1 MFLEITNVGK
11 RIGADDVL
19 SDISL
24 SMEKGKIYG
33 LQGKNGCGKSML
45 MRVMCGLVL
54 PSVGEIKIDGKIL
67 GKDISFPQ
75 SVGVFIEKPGFLD
88 SYSGFQNLA
97 MLASIKK
104 IVDGTEVKEV
114 LKRVGL
120 QDVMHKK
127 FRRYSLGMKQKLGI
141 AAAIMEHP
149 DMIILDEPSNALDEK
164 SEERLWQIVR
174 EEKNRG
180 ALVII
185 SCHAA
190 DVLEK
195 VSDEIFKMDM
205 GYINESHI
213 DALEVV
219 NEFGYVTSR
228 QVTQVLELR
237 GKLNDIEV
245 EKRQTKV
252 AKWLE
257 DLTKSKVIARYFFQ
271 TLGDGTP

>member
-11 RIGADDVL
+11 KIGADDVL

-127 FRRYSLGMKQKLGI
+127 FRKYSLGMKQKLGI

-195 VSDEIFKMDM
+195 ISDEIFKMDM
-205 GYINESHI
+205 GQIKEHI
-213 DALEVV
+213 VV
-219 NEFGYVTSR
+219 
-228 QVTQVLELR
+228 
-237 GKLNDIEV
+237 
-245 EKRQTKV
+245 
-252 AKWLE
+252 
-257 DLTKSKVIARYFFQ
+257 
-271 TLGDGTP
+271 

>member
-11 RIGADDVL
+11 KIGADDVL

-104 IVDGTEVKEV
+104 TVDGTEVKEV

-127 FRRYSLGMKQKLGI
+127 FRKYSLGMKQKLGI

-174 EEKNRG
+174 EERNRG

-195 VSDEIFKMDM
+195 VSDEIFKIDM
-205 GYINESHI
+205 GQIKEHI
-213 DALEVV
+213 VV
-219 NEFGYVTSR
+219 
-228 QVTQVLELR
+228 
-237 GKLNDIEV
+237 
-245 EKRQTKV
+245 
-252 AKWLE
+252 
-257 DLTKSKVIARYFFQ
+257 
-271 TLGDGTP
+271 

>member
-149 DMIILDEPSNALDEK
+149 DMIILDESSNALDEK

-205 GYINESHI
+205 GQIKEHI
-213 DALEVV
+213 VV
-219 NEFGYVTSR
+219 
-228 QVTQVLELR
+228 
-237 GKLNDIEV
+237 
-245 EKRQTKV
+245 
-252 AKWLE
+252 
-257 DLTKSKVIARYFFQ
+257 
-271 TLGDGTP
+271 

>member
-1 MFLEITNVGK
+1 MFCEITNLGK
-11 RIGADDVL
+11 KIGADDVL

-205 GYINESHI
+205 GQIKEHI
-213 DALEVV
+213 VV
-219 NEFGYVTSR
+219 
-228 QVTQVLELR
+228 
-237 GKLNDIEV
+237 
-245 EKRQTKV
+245 
-252 AKWLE
+252 
-257 DLTKSKVIARYFFQ
+257 
-271 TLGDGTP
+271 